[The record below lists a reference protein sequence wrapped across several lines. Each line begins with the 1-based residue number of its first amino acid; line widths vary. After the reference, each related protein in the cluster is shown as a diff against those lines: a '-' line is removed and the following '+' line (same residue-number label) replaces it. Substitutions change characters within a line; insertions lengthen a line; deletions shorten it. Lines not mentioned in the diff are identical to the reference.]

1 MSGIFEV
8 FVDDAGKYRF
18 QLRSSAGEIIALS
31 DAYASRSGV
40 ESAID
45 AVRHTALTALRR
57 RPNRSR
63 DQLTMRPR
71 LDGCDFPACVGSD
84 GGSVASIRL
93 SNP

>member
-45 AVRHTALTALRR
+45 AVRHTALTAFVDDRTDR
-57 RPNRSR
+57 AIS
-63 DQLTMRPR
+63 
-71 LDGCDFPACVGSD
+71 
-84 GGSVASIRL
+84 
-93 SNP
+93 